1 MTEEII
7 IDGVD
12 VSKCEW
18 SGQIDLDINIIC
30 NSNSPKKCSSYCKD
44 NPNCHYKQL
53 AREKK
58 KCEELRK
65 WKEDVVNLFEKT
77 CKCKYLDKES
87 AYCSFYNKECTA
99 INKCLYRNQQ
109 ALADIKE
116 ISESVL
122 KNVSKTCIET
132 TPMYCV
138 HKQILQKIREVGE

>member
-1 MTEEII
+1 MSKEII
-7 IDGVD
+7 INGVD
-12 VSKCEW
+12 VSGCEYYDKNRP
-18 SGQIDLDINIIC
+18 SLTCTCEEYSCDEC
-30 NSNSPKKCSSYCKD
+30 Y
-44 NPNCHYKQL
+44 NCYYKQL

-58 KCEELRK
+58 ECEELRK

-87 AYCSFYNKECTA
+87 AYCSFYNKECTS

-122 KNVSKTCIET
+122 KNVSKICIET
-132 TPMYCV
+132 TPMFGI

>member
-1 MTEEII
+1 MTNKQI

-12 VSKCEW
+12 VSGCEYY
-18 SGQIDLDINIIC
+18 DEERPTLTC
-30 NSNSPKKCSSYCKD
+30 TCEEYPCSEC
-44 NPNCHYKQL
+44 PNCYYKQL
-53 AREKK
+53 ARKK
-58 KCEELRK
+58 KECGELRK

-122 KNVSKTCIET
+122 KNVSKICIET
-132 TPMYCV
+132 TPMYGI
-138 HKQILQKIREVGE
+138 HKQILQKIREVEKCLKK

>member
-1 MTEEII
+1 MTNKQI

-12 VSKCEW
+12 VSGCE
-18 SGQIDLDINIIC
+18 
-30 NSNSPKKCSSYCKD
+30 YCLKMTRYRCVIQRGVYNCLCEE

-58 KCEELRK
+58 ECEELRK

-87 AYCSFYNKECTA
+87 AHCSFYNKECTA

-109 ALADIKE
+109 AIADIKE

-122 KNVSKTCIET
+122 KNVSKICIET
-132 TPMYCV
+132 TPMYGI
-138 HKQILQKIREVGE
+138 HKQILQKIREIGE